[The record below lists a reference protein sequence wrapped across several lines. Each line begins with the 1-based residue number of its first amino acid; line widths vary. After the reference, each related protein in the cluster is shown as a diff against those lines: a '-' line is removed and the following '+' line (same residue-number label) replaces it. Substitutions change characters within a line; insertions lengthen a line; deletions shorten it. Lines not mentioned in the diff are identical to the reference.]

1 MSKTILAVVILAL
14 SLFWLYRNM
23 QSSKQADLNQA
34 KGVEFLNKNKQQEG
48 VITTES
54 GLQYEILHQSGSG
67 IKPTADQRVKVHY
80 HGTLIDGSVFD
91 SSVERGTPIDFGVM
105 QVIKG
110 WQEGLQ
116 LMEQGDK
123 FRLYIPS
130 ELGYGN
136 RGAGAIPPASVLI
149 FDVELLE
156 IL

>member
-34 KGVEFLNKNKQQEG
+34 KGIEFLNKNKQQEG

-136 RGAGAIPPASVLI
+136 RGAGTIPPASVLI